1 MEPRHDHHK
10 EDESDL
16 SLCRLGLPKTAWG
29 KKESP
34 GIGQPDLGSDPP
46 LPLPEC
52 PLQEIITAQ
61 PTIFGSDVI
70 VEKHPKEPGIRFDTH
85 EFYQY

>member
-46 LPLPEC
+46 LEKRMAGGAHTLSILPYVKC
-52 PLQEIITAQ
+52 TRTFSPCTR
-61 PTIFGSDVI
+61 D
-70 VEKHPKEPGIRFDTH
+70 EPEEVSSGVG
-85 EFYQY
+85 